1 MTGVRNVSKP
11 RAFTPLEIK
20 TSKGVGNPVRKP
32 FSNGAGFTLI
42 ELLVVISIIALLM
55 AILMPALNRVREQA
69 RTIACR
75 NNLRQYGLAARMY
88 LDDKD
93 GHFPDPFTWLHA
105 DAGVSGAYQPW
116 SCAWHDSSYLADGS
130 LWPYLK
136 AKDVHLCPRF
146 KRLAKYNPY
155 HSLRKCGIPV
165 DPQYSYSMN
174 AWLGDWGS
182 YGSQPGVLKESEVK
196 HPARV
201 FFFSEENMWTIPGLT
216 RAVLNDNFLVISS
229 SNSSDSFATYHNPP
243 GGDLD
248 KGSANVVFVDG
259 HAELVHVGVENAED
273 GYKLAWP
280 K

>member
-1 MTGVRNVSKP
+1 M
-11 RAFTPLEIK
+11 
-20 TSKGVGNPVRKP
+20 RKIR
-32 FSNGAGFTLI
+32 GFTLI
-42 ELLVVISIIALLM
+42 ELLVVIAIIALLM
-55 AILMPALNRVREQA
+55 AILMPALNRAREQA

-88 LDDKD
+88 LDNND
-93 GHFPDPFTWLHA
+93 GYFPNPYTWLHA

-116 SCAWHDSSYLADGS
+116 QCAWHDASYLADGS

-136 AKDVHLCPRF
+136 VKDVHLCPTF
-146 KRLAKYNPY
+146 KRLAKYRGKY
-155 HSLRKCGIPV
+155 HPHHDFSIPV

-174 AWLGDWGS
+174 AWLGDLGR
-182 YGSQPGVLKESEVK
+182 GRPPQKGVLKESQVK
-196 HPARV
+196 HPGRV

-216 RAVLNDNFLVISS
+216 RAVLNDNFLIISS
-229 SNSSDSFATYHNPP
+229 LDNLSSSDSFATYHNPP

-248 KGSANVVFVDG
+248 KGSANLVFVDG
-259 HAELVHVGVENAED
+259 HVELVHVGVENAED